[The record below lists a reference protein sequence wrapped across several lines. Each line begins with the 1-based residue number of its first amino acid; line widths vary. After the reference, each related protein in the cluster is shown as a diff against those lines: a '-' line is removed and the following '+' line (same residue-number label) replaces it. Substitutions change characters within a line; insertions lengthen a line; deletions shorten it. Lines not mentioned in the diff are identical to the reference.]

1 MVGCV
6 RNQDKSVSDFGAVDQ
21 AGVVRGEVEIRD
33 AITGVC
39 RCSKRTCGVGDL
51 AAVQLAA
58 EGSRIEGEEG
68 STGAGVN
75 AVRDRVRCMR
85 DKRTIDDAL
94 ISGAVEGEI
103 RNAGT
108 LGCTAVEGAGMIYG
122 GAVNH
127 TR

>member
-1 MVGCV
+1 MEV
-6 RNQDKSVSDFGAVDQ
+6 RNTVTS
-21 AGVVRGEVEIRD
+21 
-33 AITGVC
+33 VC
-39 RCSKRTCGVGDL
+39 RCSKRTRGIHNL

-68 STGAGVN
+68 STGTGVN
-75 AVRDRVRCMR
+75 ALNNTARCMG

-94 ISGAVEGEI
+94 VGEGVEGEI

>member
-6 RNQDKSVSDFGAVDQ
+6 GNQGESISDFGTVDQ
-21 AGVVRGEVEIRD
+21 AGVVRGEMKVRNT
-33 AITGVC
+33 ATGVC

-68 STGAGVN
+68 STGTGVN
-75 AVRDRVRCMR
+75 ALNNTARCMG
-85 DKRTIDDAL
+85 DKRTVDDAL
-94 ISGAVEGEI
+94 ISGTVEGEI

-108 LGCTAVEGAGMIYG
+108 LGCTAVEGAGTIYG
-122 GAVNH
+122 RAVNH
-127 TR
+127 TG